1 MGEKKVT
8 ADMVQAVIN
17 TLQGLDIKASY
28 ENMDKLLGCLQ
39 MLAKVRDALNAPA
52 EVENGNDHAE

>member
-1 MGEKKVT
+1 MGEKMTT

-17 TLQGLDIKASY
+17 TLQGLDIKATY

-39 MLAKVRDALNAPA
+39 MLAKVRDRLNLP
-52 EVENGNDHAE
+52 EVKDGAADTE

>member
-1 MGEKKVT
+1 MGEKMTT

-17 TLQGLDIKASY
+17 TLQGLDIKTTY

-39 MLAKVRDALNAPA
+39 MLAKVRDRLNAPT
-52 EVENGNDHAE
+52 EVNDGNDHA

>member
-1 MGEKKVT
+1 MGEKMAT

-17 TLQGLDIKASY
+17 TLGSLDIKSTY

-39 MLAKVRDALNAPA
+39 MLAKVRDRLNLA
-52 EVENGNDHAE
+52 EVHDGNDHAE

>member
-1 MGEKKVT
+1 MEKMAT

-17 TLQGLDIKASY
+17 TLSNLDIKSTY

-39 MLAKVRDALNAPA
+39 MLAKVRDRLNAPA
-52 EVENGNDHAE
+52 EVQDGNTDAE

>member
-1 MGEKKVT
+1 MEKMET

-17 TLQGLDIKASY
+17 TLSNLDIKSSY

-39 MLAKVRDALNAPA
+39 MLAKVRDRLNAP
-52 EVENGNDHAE
+52 EVKDGNDQTE